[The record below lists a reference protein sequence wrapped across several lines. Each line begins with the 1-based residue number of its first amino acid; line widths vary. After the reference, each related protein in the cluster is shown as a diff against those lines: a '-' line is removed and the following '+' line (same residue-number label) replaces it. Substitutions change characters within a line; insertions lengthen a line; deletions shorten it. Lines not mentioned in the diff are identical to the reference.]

1 MRTLMGWG
9 APWRG
14 RSLVRL
20 AQRTSHSPSSSLCHS
35 YPAAACCASM
45 CVCEEREE
53 EERSGKVSH
62 AREPGDK
69 VECLAQNVY
78 MCVILE
84 TNLRVQEALRVQSFF
99 DKMLLVLCSG
109 IVYCYTSGFL
119 YSFSPHCGIVHLVQL
134 RTVVHCW
141 PEVGSIAS
149 TPVPEGGAHGG
160 EVPSPVLHRVCG
172 GVEVEGRGGR
182 TTTGQH
188 MPACRTV
195 RQL

>member
-35 YPAAACCASM
+35 YPAAACCVS
-45 CVCEEREE
+45 VGVEE
-53 EERSGKVSH
+53 EGRSGKVSH

-109 IVYCYTSGFL
+109 IVYC
-119 YSFSPHCGIVHLVQL
+119 
-134 RTVVHCW
+134 
-141 PEVGSIAS
+141 
-149 TPVPEGGAHGG
+149 
-160 EVPSPVLHRVCG
+160 
-172 GVEVEGRGGR
+172 
-182 TTTGQH
+182 
-188 MPACRTV
+188 
-195 RQL
+195 